1 MQNKHTTLYIYKREY
16 TYPLEIITYS
26 KKDMAKDKKKNVS
39 EKKTEENVEEV
50 QVKENIDHSE
60 LEQKLKEAENQILLS
75 LADNDNL
82 RKRFDREKEDLSNY
96 VISSFAKEILS
107 VLDNLERALKSID
120 LDELKKSDQNISQ
133 FVEGIELTEK
143 QIITVFEKFKIEK
156 INSLNQNFDPNLH
169 QAMFEVE
176 NPDKQPGI
184 ITEVVQEGYRI
195 GDRLLRPAMVGVV
208 KKKN

>member
-1 MQNKHTTLYIYKREY
+1 MV
-16 TYPLEIITYS
+16 
-26 KKDMAKDKKKNVS
+26 KDKKKNVS
-39 EKKTEENVEEV
+39 EKKSEEKVEEA
-50 QVKENIDHSE
+50 QLKEIDYSE
-60 LEQKLKEAENQILLS
+60 LEEKLKEAENQILLS

-156 INSLNQNFDPNLH
+156 INSLDQNFDPNLH